1 MVPGKEKT
9 FLYNNNNLE
18 KFPVNIVK
26 IVICDIT
33 S

>member
-1 MVPGKEKT
+1 MVPGREKT
-9 FLYNNNNLE
+9 FLYDTSLE

-26 IVICDIT
+26 IIICDIT